1 MYSLL
6 VYDKAGVQ
14 IGVVEYIDSLQWLSL
29 YQDAGEIKLVCN
41 AVAKNI
47 ELLQVGHRLYR
58 TDLAER
64 AIIRETSIED
74 NGKKAVLTVRAVLT
88 LQRWED
94 RVVMAT
100 VPISNVEAAML
111 RIAEDNRRGLPGITG
126 APQGLPAKVDSQI
139 TWGSVLA
146 AEQELAAL
154 TGYGI
159 REVYDKVSDVERLE
173 VYAGVDR
180 TAGDNYVGY
189 FGDDI
194 GNLANFKI
202 KSSSAKYK
210 NVAIVGGQ
218 GESTAR
224 KVVTVSLGNVQG
236 DDRRELWVDAKD
248 IAAKYQVAT
257 PTGEVDSSGNPTYN
271 YAEKAY
277 TDAEYTELLRT
288 RGLQKLLAQVEV
300 VEIIAEVSQADI
312 QYGRD
317 YSLGDIV
324 PVKVTRYG
332 LRFSGRIAGATL
344 ISESTGE
351 TVDLKLEDLQIIGGV
366 KAL

>member
-6 VYDKAGVQ
+6 VYDEAGVQ
-14 IGVVEYIDSLQWLSL
+14 IGVVEHIDSLQWLSL
-29 YQDAGEIKLVCN
+29 YQDAGEVKLVCN

-47 ELLQVGHRLYR
+47 ELLQVGNRLYR
-58 TDLAER
+58 TDLTER
-64 AIIRETSIED
+64 AVIRETAIED
-74 NGKKAVLTVRAVLT
+74 NGKKAVLTVRAVPT

-100 VPISNVEAAML
+100 VSITNIETAML
-111 RIAEDNRRGLPGITG
+111 RIAEDNRRGLPGTAS
-126 APQGLPAKVDSQI
+126 APKGLPAKTDSQI

-146 AEQELAAL
+146 AERELATLA
-154 TGYGI
+154 GYGI
-159 REVYDKVSDVERLE
+159 REVYDKAADAERFE

-180 TAGDNYVGY
+180 TVGDNYVGY

-194 GNLANFKI
+194 GNLAEFKI
-202 KSSSAKYK
+202 KNSDAKYK

-218 GESTAR
+218 GEGAAR
-224 KVVTVSLGNVQG
+224 KVITVSLGSAQG
-236 DDRRELWVDAKD
+236 DARRELWVDAKD
-248 IAAKYQVAT
+248 IAATYQIAN

-271 YAEKAY
+271 YTEKTY
-277 TDAEYTELLRT
+277 TDAEYTEQLRA
-288 RGLQKLLAQVEV
+288 RGLQKLLAQVET
-300 VEIIAEVSQADI
+300 VEITAAAAQTDI
-312 QYGRD
+312 KYGRD

-332 LRFSGRIAGATL
+332 LRFSARIAGATV

-351 TVDLKLEDLQIIGGV
+351 TVDLKLEDLQVIGGA
-366 KAL
+366 KTL